1 MRRILI
7 GVAAASFLACGIA
20 HAQSPGPFTTAQILP
35 VNGHF
40 AGGYLKTSDS
50 EISLLSQLRLSF
62 YPGIDFGFQGG
73 FSRLDGGSSS
83 TGALRIGSDVRFGL
97 ARTSQ
102 GAKVDF
108 ALGGGFGVDVGD
120 SYTLLSVGPTAY
132 ASVPFAVG
140 GRATLSPYA
149 VTGISFNHANVSNV
163 NHNQVTI
170 PINLGLELR
179 PSTAMA
185 LALELQLRPADDY
198 RDDVGLAFGV
208 NLPF

>member
-7 GVAAASFLACGIA
+7 GVAVASFVACGIA
-20 HAQSPGPFTTAQILP
+20 RAQSPGPFTTAQMLP

-40 AGGYLKTSDS
+40 AGGYLQTSDS
-50 EISLLSQLRLSF
+50 EIGLLSQLRLSF
-62 YPGIDFGFQGG
+62 YPGVDFGFQGG
-73 FSRLDGGSSS
+73 LSRLDNGSSNMGVLRV
-83 TGALRIGSDVRFGL
+83 GADVRFGI

-120 SYTLLSVGPTAY
+120 TYTLLSIGPTAY

-140 GRATLSPYA
+140 GRSTLSPYA
-149 VTGISFNHANVSNV
+149 VTGISLNHGSVSSV
-163 NHNQVTI
+163 NHNDVTV
-170 PINLGLELR
+170 PINLGLEFK
-179 PSTAMA
+179 PGTAMA
-185 LALELQLRPADDY
+185 IALELQLRPADDF